1 MELEC
6 SGLLITGKGGFSFRM
21 ERRSVKITVRFTPEE
36 AEEINQAAE
45 AKGLT
50 VSELIRRS
58 VLGLPVPKR
67 MSSKRLAKKNEVFR
81 EYLSE
86 LNRIGVNI
94 NQIARYCNR
103 YREVD
108 VLVLESLINIERK
121 LSEMLNKL
129 YAELIG

>member
-1 MELEC
+1 
-6 SGLLITGKGGFSFRM
+6 M

-36 AEEINQAAE
+36 VEKINQAAE
-45 AKGLT
+45 TKGLT